1 MQWNSAPEYIA
12 CVLLL
17 ILLFFS
23 RRSETFHA
31 GRTFVFRMS
40 IVLALI
46 TTMLDI
52 ATTFTITD
60 TTLVPQW
67 MNALLDY
74 AGYAITPLV
83 GASILF
89 YLSLLIHASS
99 VIQRS
104 QRRVLATMGALYVLY
119 LGLLFSTSAT
129 HLVFS
134 FGSNGEYVRGRFYQS
149 PGMLVVLYFGI
160 FLAYVFLER
169 NRIKRPVALALAF
182 IFPIGIIG
190 IAIQIIFPELLL
202 SGTVMALV
210 LLVLFITFQNHQV
223 YTDSLTGL
231 GDREA
236 FFDALMH
243 HSARGDSFHV
253 VMIGL
258 RKFRR
263 INRRYGQYFGDELLR
278 EIARTVRSLGRDLNM
293 SVFRN
298 AGSDFSV
305 IILDDG
311 TMEDSYNAYLARI
324 LERFKEPWTISG
336 VPCTIMAS
344 LADIDYPC
352 SDGNGTDILS
362 ALEYK
367 PFMVRDEETAEPVD
381 AIVIPELAHFSD
393 IRAAFARREHVIEL
407 MQDALAEDRFAVVF
421 QPLYSCG
428 TDRYAVAELLI
439 RLNDTDG
446 TPVSPEEFIPI
457 AEQSDL
463 IVQIGWYT
471 IEKACQFFAE
481 HPDSMLDSLSV
492 NLSTHQLIDDDMTLR
507 AKALVDEY
515 AIDTSRIKFEITERT
530 LASEPTRVYEEMHAL
545 HTLGFGFHLDDFGT
559 DYSNLTRVMRMP
571 FETIKIDRSLIWGAK
586 ESEGMGHLLKS
597 LTSSF
602 QRIGMEVVAEGV
614 ETAEHDELVKACGV
628 DKIQGF
634 LYARPMSSP
643 ALVEF
648 LAAQAG

>member
-12 CVLLL
+12 CVLLM
-17 ILLFFS
+17 ILLFYS

-40 IVLALI
+40 ILLGLI

-52 ATTFTITD
+52 ATTFTLTN

-67 MNALLDY
+67 MSALLDY
-74 AGYAITPLV
+74 AGYMAIPLV

-99 VIQRS
+99 IIQRS
-104 QRRVLATMGALYVLY
+104 QRRMLTVMGVLYVLY
-119 LGLLFSTSAT
+119 LGLLFSTSVT

-134 FGSNGEYVRGRFYQS
+134 YGSNGEYARGRYYQS
-149 PGMLVVLYFGI
+149 PGMLVVLYLGI
-160 FLAYVFLER
+160 FFAYVFLER
-169 NRIKRPVALALAF
+169 KRVKQPVALALAF
-182 IFPIGIIG
+182 IFPIAFIG
-190 IAIQIIFPELLL
+190 IAIQLVFPELLL

-210 LLVLFITFQNHQV
+210 LLILFITFQNHQV

-263 INRRYGQYFGDELLR
+263 INRRYGQYFGDELLC
-278 EIARTVRSLGRDLNM
+278 EIAHVVRTLGGDLNTT
-293 SVFRN
+293 VFRN

-311 TMEDSYNAYLARI
+311 TMKDSYNAYLARI

-336 VPCTIMAS
+336 VQCTIMAS

-352 SDGNGTDILS
+352 LDGNGNDILA

-367 PFMVRDEETAEPVD
+367 PFMVGDETTGGSVD
-381 AIVIPELAHFSD
+381 TVLTPELAHFSD
-393 IRAAFARREHVIEL
+393 IRTAFARREYVIDL
-407 MQDALAEDRFAVVF
+407 IQHALAEDCFAIVF
-421 QPLYSCG
+421 QPLYSC
-428 TDRYAVAELLI
+428 DVNRYAVAELLI
-439 RLNDTDG
+439 RLNDADG

-471 IEKACQFFAE
+471 IEKACRFFAE
-481 HPDSMLDSLSV
+481 HPDSVLDSLSV
-492 NLSTHQLIDDDMTLR
+492 NLSTHQLIDDDMARR
-507 AKALVDEY
+507 AQALVDEY
-515 AIDTSRIKFEITERT
+515 SIEPGRIKFEITERT

-628 DKIQGF
+628 DKIQGY

-648 LAAQAG
+648 LAAQAR